1 MQRHVQKKLCANVSL
16 DGVHLAPAQL
26 ATAFAAAWTAA
37 KTEFCCNQQ
46 GKSTTKVRCASQKK
60 SFHTLTNVPST
71 FLDGDSSKP
80 CTPNIKT
87 AGIHDPVQ
95 NGTPSSTKATA
106 FYEEKNRAQLLPTA
120 N

>member
-60 SFHTLTNVPST
+60 TLHTLTNVTST
-71 FLDGDSSKP
+71 CLDGDSSKH

-95 NGTPSSTKATA
+95 KWNS
-106 FYEEKNRAQLLPTA
+106 F
-120 N
+120 